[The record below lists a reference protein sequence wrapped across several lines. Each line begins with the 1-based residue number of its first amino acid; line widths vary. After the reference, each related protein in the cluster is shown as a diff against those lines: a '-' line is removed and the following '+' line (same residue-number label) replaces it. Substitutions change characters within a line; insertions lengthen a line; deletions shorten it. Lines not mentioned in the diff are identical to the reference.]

1 MQALLA
7 ELCPQFQDTVM
18 YSRNSYKQ
26 INISCVDSPTF
37 CYYFTQHF
45 IKKKKSLFV
54 KVSYFKSYGRIKIVN
69 FTVS

>member
-1 MQALLA
+1 MLGSLFSLRRCSVQALLA

-45 IKKKKSLFV
+45 IKKKSL
-54 KVSYFKSYGRIKIVN
+54 SL
-69 FTVS
+69 